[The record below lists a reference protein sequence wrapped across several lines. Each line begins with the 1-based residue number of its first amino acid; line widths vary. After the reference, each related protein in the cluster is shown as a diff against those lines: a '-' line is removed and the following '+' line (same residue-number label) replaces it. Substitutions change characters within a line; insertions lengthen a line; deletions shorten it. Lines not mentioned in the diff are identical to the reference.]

1 MGRGHG
7 GEGGAELRADGA
19 QGGELRAGA
28 RRDGRHPL
36 RALDAPRMVQ
46 GRRRPPLP
54 PPGPMVFIPSPS
66 SSDLVCYYSL
76 AFSISALVFY
86 HYIDC
91 SFSPL
96 LGFLIWACN
105 PVLTANCPICFA
117 SAKLRDEFVEAK
129 CICSILFHWRK
140 WFSLYSLSEDS
151 VQEQGGLEIAC

>member
-54 PPGPMVFIPSPS
+54 PPGPMVY
-66 SSDLVCYYSL
+66 LH
-76 AFSISALVFY
+76 FY
-86 HYIDC
+86 W
-91 SFSPL
+91 P
-96 LGFLIWACN
+96 G
-105 PVLTANCPICFA
+105 
-117 SAKLRDEFVEAK
+117 
-129 CICSILFHWRK
+129 
-140 WFSLYSLSEDS
+140 SLYVLVDLLWSYCS
-151 VQEQGGLEIAC
+151 

>member
-1 MGRGHG
+1 VGRGHG

-66 SSDLVCYYSL
+66 SSPTRISSATTLSPSQSL
-76 AFSISALVFY
+76 L
-86 HYIDC
+86 
-91 SFSPL
+91 
-96 LGFLIWACN
+96 
-105 PVLTANCPICFA
+105 
-117 SAKLRDEFVEAK
+117 
-129 CICSILFHWRK
+129 
-140 WFSLYSLSEDS
+140 
-151 VQEQGGLEIAC
+151 